1 MTIKTITVSGVT
13 EVDFDPLGNN
23 PLFYASERFAWVKN
37 FSDGDMYISSNSSC
51 TANADG
57 TAYIPKGEAAM
68 YNIPASNKLYI
79 SGTGKAEIRTSDI
92 PDCPFKKDAK
102 GGDEELF
109 SYADGNSGMI
119 FIMNSY
125 VPEIENGFVFEDT
138 AISLEKDHSITV
150 EICMKLSSDRQRT
163 GRYVEFNSMDL
174 IISDEYYDSKY
185 WIEIALGGD
194 HWYLSRNVEQLMDEN
209 ITLSIVI
216 GANGTLLYRNG
227 VLLFTD
233 STATDA
239 LLPTADVDT
248 LYLMRGTNSNRSCP
262 GNLYAFRFY
271 SRALSAGEIAANYA
285 EDRKLIA
292 LADPA
297 QQ

>member
-1 MTIKTITVSGVT
+1 MTIKNVTVSGIT
-13 EVDFDPLGNN
+13 EVNFDPEGKL
-23 PLFYASERFAWVKN
+23 PYFYASNKFVWIKN
-37 FSDGDMYISSNSSC
+37 KSDAAVYVSLDENC
-51 TANADG
+51 VADADG
-57 TAYIPKGEAAM
+57 TAQIGAGEAGM
-68 YNIPASNKLYI
+68 IVLSPENKIYV

-92 PDCPFKKDAK
+92 PDCPFKAKAK
-102 GGDEELF
+102 GGDEEFF

-119 FIMNSY
+119 FIMNDY

-163 GRYVEFNSMDL
+163 GRYVEFNSMNL

-297 QQ
+297 Q